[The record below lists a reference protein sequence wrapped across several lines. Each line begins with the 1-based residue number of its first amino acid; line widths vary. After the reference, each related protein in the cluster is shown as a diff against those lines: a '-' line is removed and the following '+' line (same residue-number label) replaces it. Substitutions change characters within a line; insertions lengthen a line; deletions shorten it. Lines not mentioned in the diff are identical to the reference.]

1 MKSIKLGY
9 ILCHFPCMDLP
20 LTPVG
25 KNQWQNMALTL
36 KTTNAD
42 LGILVLI

>member
-1 MKSIKLGY
+1 
-9 ILCHFPCMDLP
+9 MDLP

-25 KNQWQNMALTL
+25 ALDKNQWQSMALSL

-42 LGILVLI
+42 LVILVLIYQV